1 MYWKPWEMVEDTST
15 RFEFPKQLLW
25 LRFLWPSKSRVCGEL
40 SKREGPGWV
49 AKLIGANSVSVV
61 CVCTF
66 AHVYVHVS
74 LTFYRVY
81 LKDAT
86 ATIIIV
92 SRRTWHLFKDS
103 YCSYMYVHIILSAC
117 EEHGEPRQLDEVF
130 CFDNVGVGTMSRRR
144 CGFHFG
150 EILTATPEPKNSYE
164 RHTVCVNID
173 NIVLYYIRTCSIY
186 IVCGGEEDGE
196 IIGHV
201 PHIECSLLY
210 IGHFQSFALCLHT
223 WCCRYRTRDDNYECY

>member
-1 MYWKPWEMVEDTST
+1 MGSQTG
-15 RFEFPKQLLW
+15 R
-25 LRFLWPSKSRVCGEL
+25 SKL
-40 SKREGPGWV
+40 SKCCV
-49 AKLIGANSVSVV
+49 CV

-74 LTFYRVY
+74 LTFYHVY

-86 ATIIIV
+86 ATIIFV
-92 SRRTWHLFKDS
+92 SRRTWHLFEGS
-103 YCSYMYVHIILSAC
+103 YCSYMYIHVILSAC

-130 CFDNVGVGTMSRRR
+130 CFDSVGVGTMSRRW

-164 RHTVCVNID
+164 RHAVCVNID
-173 NIVLYYIRTCSIY
+173 NIVLYYVPVVY
-186 IVCGGEEDGE
+186 IVCGVKEDEE

-223 WCCRYRTRDDNYECY
+223 WCCRVTASLMIIMIAIKCYVYLKVATKRSASLFE